1 MQEVSNSPAHVFSP
15 KIDHPQ
21 FYDYIGLLS
30 LGLFFKDLFMKKLFQ
45 WAYIAP
51 VIAMG
56 FYMLA
61 PVGSSIFFNL
71 VSIGVLIVGVLL
83 AVHHAEVIAHKVGE
97 PYGTIILALAV
108 TVLEASIIVSL
119 MLTGGVGAETYARD
133 TLFAA
138 VMIILNGIL
147 GISMLVG
154 ALKFKEQIFETKSV
168 TIALVSLVS
177 ILVLALVLPN
187 FTTSIAGPAYNG
199 PQLIAVGICCVVIY
213 GSFIFTQTV
222 RHRNY
227 FLAEKTGEEKAVT
240 RTEAVISLI
249 LLLVC
254 LAVVVFLAKKLSPVI
269 EHAVV
274 NAGLPTALVGVA
286 IAAVI
291 LLPEGIAAIRA
302 ARRNQY
308 QTSINLGLGSA
319 LASIGLS
326 IPTVALICTVM
337 DLPLVL
343 GLDRKSMILLGL
355 SVFTVMLSLNKG
367 RTNGLYATVLL
378 VNLMMYVF
386 TIIFA

>member
-1 MQEVSNSPAHVFSP
+1 
-15 KIDHPQ
+15 
-21 FYDYIGLLS
+21 
-30 LGLFFKDLFMKKLFQ
+30 MKKLFQ
-45 WAYIAP
+45 WTYIAP
-51 VIAMG
+51 VIAVV
-56 FYMLA
+56 FYLLA
-61 PVGSSIFFNL
+61 PIGNSLFVNL
-71 VSIGVLIVGVLL
+71 LAIGVLIAAVLS
-83 AVHHAEVIAHKVGE
+83 AVHHAEVVAHKVGE

-119 MLTGGVGAETYARD
+119 MLTGGVGADTYARD

-154 ALKFKEQIFETKSV
+154 ALKFKEQVFETKSV

-187 FTTSIAGPAYNG
+187 FTTTVAGPAYST

-222 RHRNY
+222 RHRKY
-227 FLAEKTGEEKAVT
+227 FLTEATGEEKAVT
-240 RTEAVISLI
+240 RTEAVTSLI

-269 EHAVV
+269 EDAVV
-274 NAGLPTALVGVA
+274 DAGLPTALVGVA

-291 LLPEGIAAIRA
+291 LLPEGIAAVRA

-308 QTSINLGLGSA
+308 QTSINLALGSA

-326 IPTVALICTVM
+326 IPTVAIICTVM

-343 GLDRKSMILLGL
+343 GVDRKSMILLGL

-367 RTNGLYATVLL
+367 RTNGLYAMVLL
-378 VNLMMYVF
+378 VNLLMYIF

>member
-1 MQEVSNSPAHVFSP
+1 
-15 KIDHPQ
+15 
-21 FYDYIGLLS
+21 
-30 LGLFFKDLFMKKLFQ
+30 MKKLFQ
-45 WAYIAP
+45 WTYVAP
-51 VIAMG
+51 VIAVV
-56 FYMLA
+56 FYLLA
-61 PVGSSIFFNL
+61 PIGSNLFINL
-71 VSIGVLIVGVLL
+71 VAIGVLIVAVLS
-83 AVHHAEVIAHKVGE
+83 AVHHAEVVAHKVGE

-138 VMIILNGIL
+138 VMLILNGIL

-154 ALKFKEQIFETKSV
+154 AAKFKEQFFETKSV
-168 TIALVSLVS
+168 TIALVGLVS
-177 ILVLALVLPN
+177 ILVLALILPN
-187 FTTSIAGPAYNG
+187 FTTSIAGPAYSN
-199 PQLIAVGICCVVIY
+199 PQLIAVGVSCLVIY
-213 GSFIFTQTV
+213 ASFIFTQTV

-227 FLAEKTGEEKAVT
+227 FLTETTGEEKAVT
-240 RTEAVISLI
+240 RKEALVSII

-269 EHAVV
+269 EGAVV
-274 NAGLPTALVGVA
+274 GAGLPTALVGIA

-302 ARRNQY
+302 ANRNQY
-308 QTSINLGLGSA
+308 QTSINLALGSA

-326 IPTVALICTVM
+326 IPTVALICTIM

-343 GLDRKSMILLGL
+343 GLDKKSMIMLGL

-367 RTNGLYATVLL
+367 RTNGLYAIVLL
-378 VNLMMYVF
+378 VNLMMYIF
-386 TIIFA
+386 TIIFE

>member
-1 MQEVSNSPAHVFSP
+1 
-15 KIDHPQ
+15 
-21 FYDYIGLLS
+21 
-30 LGLFFKDLFMKKLFQ
+30 MKKLFL
-45 WAYIAP
+45 WTYVAP
-51 VIAMG
+51 VIAVV
-56 FYMLA
+56 FYLLA
-61 PVGSSIFFNL
+61 PIGNSLLVNL
-71 VSIGVLIVGVLL
+71 VAIGVLIVGVLS
-83 AVHHAEVIAHKVGE
+83 AVHHAEVVAHKVGE

-119 MLTGGVGAETYARD
+119 MVAGGVGADTYARD

-147 GISMLVG
+147 GISMMVG
-154 ALKFKEQIFETKSV
+154 ALKFKEQVFETKSV

-187 FTTSIAGPAYNG
+187 FTTSIAGPTYSS

-222 RHRNY
+222 RHRSY
-227 FLAEKTGEEKAVT
+227 FLTEVTGNEKSVT
-240 RTEAVISLI
+240 RTEAVISLL

-254 LAVVVFLAKKLSPVI
+254 LFVVVFLAKKLSPII
-269 EHAVV
+269 EDAVV
-274 NAGLPTALVGVA
+274 TAGLPTALMGVA

-302 ARRNQY
+302 ALRNQY
-308 QTSINLGLGSA
+308 QTSINLALGSA

-326 IPTVALICTVM
+326 IPTVAIICTIM

-343 GLDRKSMILLGL
+343 GLDKKSMILLGL

-378 VNLMMYVF
+378 VNLMMYIF
-386 TIIFA
+386 TIIFP

>member
-1 MQEVSNSPAHVFSP
+1 
-15 KIDHPQ
+15 
-21 FYDYIGLLS
+21 
-30 LGLFFKDLFMKKLFQ
+30 MKKLFQ
-45 WAYIAP
+45 WTYIAP
-51 VIAMG
+51 VISVV
-56 FYMLA
+56 FYLLA
-61 PVGSSIFFNL
+61 PVGNGLLVNL
-71 VSIGVLIVGVLL
+71 LAIGVLIMGVLS
-83 AVHHAEVIAHKVGE
+83 AVHHAEVVAHKVGE

-119 MLTGGVGAETYARD
+119 MLTGGVGADTYARD

-138 VMIILNGIL
+138 VMLILNGIL

-154 ALKFKEQIFETKSV
+154 AIKFKEQIFEAKSV

-177 ILVLALVLPN
+177 ILVLTLVLPN
-187 FTTSIAGPAYNG
+187 YTTSIAGPTYST
-199 PQLIAVGICCVVIY
+199 PQLIAVGVCCVVIY
-213 GSFIFTQTV
+213 ASFLITQTM
-222 RHRNY
+222 RHRKY
-227 FLAEKTGEEKAVT
+227 FLTEATGEEKAVS

-269 EHAVV
+269 EEAVV
-274 NAGLPTALVGVA
+274 SASLPTALVGVA

-308 QTSINLGLGSA
+308 QTSINLALGSA

-326 IPTVALICTVM
+326 IPTVAIICTVM

-343 GLDRKSMILLGL
+343 GLDKKSMVLLAL

-367 RTNGLYATVLL
+367 RTNGLYAMVLL
-378 VNLMMYVF
+378 VNLMMYIF